1 MSWIPR
7 AFRALPGPLP
17 AQIVQAAVILAVF
30 LVALH
35 FFYEWVGSTFL
46 DTGGA
51 VG

>member
-1 MSWIPR
+1 MRRIYR
-7 AFRALPGPLP
+7 TLPGPTP
-17 AQIVQAAVILAVF
+17 VKVATSIVLVCIA

-46 DTGGA
+46 DTGGT

>member
-1 MSWIPR
+1 MRRIY
-7 AFRALPGPLP
+7 RALPGTTPMKITTS
-17 AQIVQAAVILAVF
+17 IVLIAIA

-46 DTGGA
+46 DTGGT

>member
-1 MSWIPR
+1 MRRIYRS
-7 AFRALPGPLP
+7 LPGSTSVKVMTS
-17 AQIVQAAVILAVF
+17 IVLISVA

-46 DTGGA
+46 DTGGT